1 MRLRMAPAVFGAS
14 RATRTIVRSTD
25 RPEQAWI
32 HHIRPRETAEKLAD
46 RFAERDLL
54 RPGQI
59 AVVSAGEE
67 ECQIPPLV

>member
-1 MRLRMAPAVFGAS
+1 VRLRMAPAVFGAS

-54 RPGQI
+54 RPRLVKEQWSTGRGM
-59 AVVSAGEE
+59 SN
-67 ECQIPPLV
+67 CPP